1 MENTK
6 TKNEN
11 EQQVIQ
17 EVNEVVFDAE
27 QKERRALDA
36 LEKVSKLAPKKKI
49 EQLISTL
56 IEKIDDIDYIT
67 IQFK

>member
-1 MENTK
+1 MEKNSTA
-6 TKNEN
+6 NEN
-11 EQQVIQ
+11 EQQVVR

-36 LEKVSKLAPKKKI
+36 LEKVSKLAPKKKM

>member
-1 MENTK
+1 MENK

-36 LEKVSKLAPKKKI
+36 LEKASKLAPKKKI

>member
-36 LEKVSKLAPKKKI
+36 IEKASKLAPKKKM

>member
-36 LEKVSKLAPKKKI
+36 LEKASKLAPKKKI